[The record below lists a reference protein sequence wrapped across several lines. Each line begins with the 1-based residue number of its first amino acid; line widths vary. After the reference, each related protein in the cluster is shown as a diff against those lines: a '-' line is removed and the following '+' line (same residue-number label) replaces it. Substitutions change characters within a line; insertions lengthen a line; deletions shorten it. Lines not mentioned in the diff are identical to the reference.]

1 MRRTFV
7 WSLGAFALLALTTAL
22 AAQQAGQGQ
31 SAILRVT
38 VPENARVEIDGFQ
51 TKAKGGVRLFESP
64 PLVAGKKYVYAVKAT
79 WTQDGKDVVREQAV
93 TVEAGK
99 TSEVDLRQAAA
110 AKPAVETKAEPKK
123 DATPEPKKT
132 VVPAPEPAKGAQEKK
147 EEKKKPRREPDVI
160 FVPTPQEVV
169 DKMLEVA
176 GVKKDDILYD
186 LGCGDGRIP
195 VTAAKKFGCKAWGFD
210 IDPQRIKESK
220 ENVKKNNVGDL
231 VTIEEKDIFTLD
243 LSKANVV
250 TLYLLPE
257 LNVKL
262 IPQLEKLK
270 PGSRIVSHDFDMA
283 GVKPDKHLKMMVD
296 GNEHEIYLWTVPLKK
311 EKP

>member
-7 WSLGAFALLALTTAL
+7 LSLGVLAVLALTTAL
-22 AAQQAGQGQ
+22 TAQQAGQNQ
-31 SAILRVT
+31 TALMRIT
-38 VPENARVEIDGFQ
+38 VPENARVEIDGFR
-51 TKAKGGVRLFESP
+51 TKATGGVRLFESP
-64 PLVAGKKYVYAVKAT
+64 PLVGGKKYTYNVKAT
-79 WTQDGKDVVREQAV
+79 WTKDGKDIVQEQTV

-99 TSEVDLRQAAA
+99 TSEVNLTQAAP
-110 AKPAVETKAEPKK
+110 AKAGGETKKT
-123 DATPEPKKT
+123 DTP
-132 VVPAPEPAKGAQEKK
+132 VVEPAKNDQ
-147 EEKKKPRREPDVI
+147 EKKKPRREPDVI
-160 FVPTPQEVV
+160 FVPTPQPVV

-210 IDPQRIKESK
+210 IDPQRIKESN
-220 ENVKKNNVGDL
+220 ENVKKNDVGKL
-231 VTIEEKDIFTLD
+231 VTIEDKDIFTLD
-243 LSKANVV
+243 LSKATVV

-262 IPQLEKLK
+262 IPQLEKMK

-283 GVKPDKHLKMMVD
+283 GVKPDKHITVKVNGD
-296 GNEHEIYLWTVPLKK
+296 TKDIYLWTIPLKK